1 MRLFAVGDIHG
12 CQTAFDV
19 ILSAIHLQ
27 PGDKIICLGDYIN
40 KGPETSG
47 VIDRLIQL
55 HNKGVL
61 IPLLGNHE
69 LKWKLARKLQQPRRG
84 AEVLIDSS
92 TLESYGSPSQP
103 GRLESI
109 PEQHW
114 RFVEEAC
121 LAWFTTED
129 YIFTHAN
136 LDQHKPL
143 VDQPSSALF
152 WDKFRDPKPHCSG
165 KTMVCGHTPQR
176 DGNPINL
183 GHAICLDTAA
193 CEGHWLTCLEVY
205 SGEVWQANQL
215 RELRH
220 AHIHDY
226 YVNVGEESLHGTTPR
241 PELSAV

>member
-12 CQTAFDV
+12 CRTAFDV
-19 ILSAIHLQ
+19 ILSAIQLQ

-55 HNKGVL
+55 HNKGVV

-69 LKWKLARKLQQPRRG
+69 LKWKLARKLQQPTQG
-84 AEVLIDSS
+84 QDVLIDNS
-92 TLESYGSPSQP
+92 TLKSYSSPNQVGS
-103 GRLESI
+103 LEDI

-121 LAWFTTED
+121 LAWFATD
-129 YIFTHAN
+129 DHIFIHAN
-136 LDQHKPL
+136 LNEHTPL
-143 VDQPSSALF
+143 IDQPPSALF
-152 WDKFRDPKPHCSG
+152 WDKFNDPQPHCSG

-193 CEGHWLTCLEVY
+193 CEGHWLTCLEIY
-205 SGEVWQANQL
+205 SGEVWQANQR
-215 RELRH
+215 RELRR

-226 YVNVGEESLHGTTPR
+226 SVNGGEEALLRTKPR